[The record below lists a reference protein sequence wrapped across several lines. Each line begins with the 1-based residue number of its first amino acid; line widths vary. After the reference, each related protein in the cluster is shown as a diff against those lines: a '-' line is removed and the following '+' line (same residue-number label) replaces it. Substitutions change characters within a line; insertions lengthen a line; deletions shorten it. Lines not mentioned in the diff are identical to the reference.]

1 MTVAEFVTTYGYAA
15 VLAGTLL
22 EGETILLLA
31 GFAAHQG
38 MLSLPVVMVI
48 AAFGGTVGDQ
58 VFFWMGRRWGA
69 ALLKRLPSVQA
80 RSERVGAL
88 LRRWDATL
96 VVSIRFLYGLRI
108 AGPIVM
114 GALHFS
120 ARRFAIFN
128 AIGAVIWAIVIGG
141 AGYLLGHTV
150 EALLGEIEGYE
161 GRILVAVGAAIVL
174 GELARRVRWLLRRR
188 AARRAGCQNRA

>member
-48 AAFGGTVGDQ
+48 AAIGGTAGDQ
-58 VFFWMGRRWGA
+58 VFFWIGRRWGA
-69 ALLKRLPSVQA
+69 SLLDRLPSVQA
-80 RSERVGAL
+80 RSQRVGAL

-114 GALHFS
+114 GALGFS

-128 AIGAVIWAIVIGG
+128 AVGAVIWAIVIGG

-150 EALLGEIEGYE
+150 EALLGQIEGYE
-161 GRILVAVGAAIVL
+161 GRILAAVAAVIVL

-188 AARRAGCQNRA
+188 AARRAACQNRA